1 MREKNDLKS
10 EQKIHKLAMAFDQPA
25 MMRAIQYILGVDVNL
40 KSKVTFFSIRRNYYL
55 LFLFLG
61 TLWLME
67 RPEN

>member
-10 EQKIHKLAMAFDQPA
+10 EQKIHQWAMAFGQPA

-40 KSKVTFFSIRRNYYL
+40 KSKVTFFSIRWNYYL
-55 LFLFLG
+55 VFLILG